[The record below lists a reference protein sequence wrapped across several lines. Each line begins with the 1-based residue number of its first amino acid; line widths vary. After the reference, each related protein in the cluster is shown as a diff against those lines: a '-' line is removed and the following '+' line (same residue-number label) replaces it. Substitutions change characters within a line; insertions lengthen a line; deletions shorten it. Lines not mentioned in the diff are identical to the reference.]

1 MTDLAQEQ
9 QRVWTRAEVEARVGE
24 ILVESLGVA
33 ETEVTPAASLV
44 RDLGAESIDFLDIG
58 FKIQQVL
65 GVNLHT
71 AEIRDRVMAWGALV
85 HPTLAALI
93 TERYGVPMTVEE
105 LRGLEK
111 GGLTAAL
118 GQVASRKS
126 GEVLPG
132 AVDELGRALV
142 DRLVQEFAVLGCA
155 VGEKDQ
161 VDLLAIMR
169 SDLSTRKLTER
180 TLDLLTVD
188 ALVGFVCAKLGPRL
202 AGA

>member
-9 QRVWTRAEVEARVGE
+9 QRVWTRAEVAAKVGE

-58 FKIQQVL
+58 FKIQQEL

-93 TERYGVPMTVEE
+93 TER
-105 LRGLEK
+105 
-111 GGLTAAL
+111 
-118 GQVASRKS
+118 
-126 GEVLPG
+126 
-132 AVDELGRALV
+132 
-142 DRLVQEFAVLGCA
+142 
-155 VGEKDQ
+155 
-161 VDLLAIMR
+161 
-169 SDLSTRKLTER
+169 
-180 TLDLLTVD
+180 
-188 ALVGFVCAKLGPRL
+188 
-202 AGA
+202 